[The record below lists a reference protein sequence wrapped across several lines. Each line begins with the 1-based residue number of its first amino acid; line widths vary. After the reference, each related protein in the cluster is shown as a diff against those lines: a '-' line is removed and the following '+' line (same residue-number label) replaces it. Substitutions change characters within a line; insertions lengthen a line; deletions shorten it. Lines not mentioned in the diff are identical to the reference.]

1 MIDDKALQRRLAKA
15 KSNRDQWRGLL
26 EEAYRF
32 VIPSREDFS
41 HTEQGDEDNDH
52 IFDETAPL
60 AAPRYANRMQRS
72 LFPDEFVLFKAGS
85 DVDED
90 QKKSLDDQ
98 LELYTNKFYE
108 YFNKSNFESEINPA
122 FIDSSIST
130 GVIQVEEEP
139 IKSDALYS
147 FNCVPINEIAF
158 EPPVKGELVNMWR
171 TRNVV
176 AEQIK
181 VTWPKA
187 KIPQGLQKI
196 IDKEPLRDVP
206 IDIGQIKEGNTFG
219 VYIMWEG
226 ATLLRDEFDTQRM
239 IAFRLNAFPG
249 ETYGRGPGILVL
261 PAIKDVNVIQEL
273 IIKNA
278 AINVAGMYTARTDGI
293 FNPYT
298 FTIAAGAVVP
308 VGSNDSANPTLS
320 RLPAAGELGTG
331 QIIIEN
337 LQDSIRKAFFVDPLG
352 EISDPVRSATEQTMR
367 MQEFLKDQG
376 AGIGRIRTELVEK
389 VVLACVDIA
398 TSRGKLPPVRVD
410 GKEVK
415 IEHNTALV
423 QAEKQEDFQALM
435 TYVQSIQASMPMPEL
450 VALGVALEELP
461 SGMAEML
468 NIPSKYARDKKM
480 IMQFIGQLIQGGA
493 GGDQDNLPAGG

>member
-1 MIDDKALQRRLAKA
+1 MIDDKALQRRLTKAKA
-15 KSNRDQWRGLL
+15 NRDQWRGLL

-32 VIPSREDFS
+32 VVPSREDFS

-72 LFPDEFVLFKAGS
+72 LFPDEFVLFKAGA
-85 DVDED
+85 DVGEDEK
-90 QKKSLDDQ
+90 QGLDDQ
-98 LELYTNKFYE
+98 LEMYTKKFYE

-130 GVIQVEEEP
+130 GVIQIEEEP
-139 IKSDALYS
+139 ITSDLLYS

-171 TRNVV
+171 MKKVV

-181 VTWPKA
+181 TTWPKA
-187 KIPQGLQKI
+187 KIPQGLQRI
-196 IDKEPLRDVP
+196 IDKESLRDVP
-206 IDIGQIKEGNTFG
+206 IDIGQIKEGNKFS

-226 ATLLRDEFDTQRM
+226 STLLRDEFDTQRM

-298 FTIAAGAVVP
+298 FTIAAGAIVP

-398 TSRGKLPPVRVD
+398 RSRGKLPDIKVD

-423 QAEKQEDFQALM
+423 QAEKQDDFQALM
-435 TYVQSIQASMPMPEL
+435 TWVQSVQASMPMPEL
-450 VALGVALEELP
+450 TALTIKVEELP
-461 SGMAEML
+461 NGMAEML
-468 NIPSKYARDKKM
+468 NIPSKYVREPELVRGFVEQIA
-480 IMQFIGQLIQGGA
+480 GAAGGA
-493 GGDQDNLPAGG
+493 QNDIPTGG